1 MQAEWTTIRDRLLK
15 TVGQNNFTTWIDPL
29 TVGPIEDGICTL
41 FVPTNFFGN
50 YVSQN
55 FADLLLHEMQSE
67 DISICLLYTSPSPR
81 DLSTSRM
88 PSSA

>member
-55 FADLLLHEMQSE
+55 FADTH
-67 DISICLLYTSPSPR
+67 
-81 DLSTSRM
+81 
-88 PSSA
+88 SSFCNKKTKRLRT

>member
-50 YVSQN
+50 YVSPV
-55 FADLLLHEMQSE
+55 S
-67 DISICLLYTSPSPR
+67 YTHLTLPTIYSV
-81 DLSTSRM
+81 
-88 PSSA
+88 